1 MVCFEYDPAAFATPQ
16 SVRLL
21 HYTGGSWTDVSSSGD
36 PANGEVC
43 ATVSTFSPFALA
55 QSTAPITDQP
65 PDTTLTVGPPAL
77 TVNFIHV
84 IEFTGTDDW
93 TLPLDLEFECLL
105 DGVSLGTCSTL
116 EQIEAPTA
124 GEHLLQVAR
133 HRRRSARS
141 TRRPPRSGTRSST

>member
-1 MVCFEYDPAAFATPQ
+1 MVCFEFDPAAFATPQ

-43 ATVSTFSPFALA
+43 GTVSTFSPFALA
-55 QSTAPITDQP
+55 QSTAPIADQP
-65 PDTTLTVGPPAL
+65 PNTTLIVGPPAL

-116 EQIEAPTA
+116 EEIEVAIGRRAPAA
-124 GEHLLQVAR
+124 GAGDRRGRPGRPDAR
-133 HRRRSARS
+133 REARS
-141 TRRPPRSGTRSST
+141 RSST